1 MHTFFVL
8 FNAAIG
14 VVLLP
19 KANAE
24 LFNEDD
30 RAENASAQSSR

>member
-14 VVLLP
+14 VVFLP

-24 LFNEDD
+24 LFDKE
-30 RAENASAQSSR
+30 AV